1 MFDAENKFYNS
12 HTHNHKIDI
21 TNCSGGIYKTY
32 RESFFMRIA
41 INSELMEKNYYYDTK
56 KKEIASFQ
64 EVTTVKEWSGYGFGT
79 IDKKI
84 ELDTNRY
91 KEFVILQMVIISKD
105 YLMAEII
112 LKEDFDRY
120 FVGNVGVKEE

>member
-1 MFDAENKFYNS
+1 MFDTENKFYNA
-12 HTHNHKIDI
+12 HNHKIGI
-21 TNCSGGIYKTY
+21 TNCNGGIYKTY
-32 RESFFMRIA
+32 RESFFMK
-41 INSELMEKNYYYDTK
+41 ININDELMEKSSYYDTK
-56 KKEIASFQ
+56 NKAIILFEDA
-64 EVTTVKEWSGYGFGT
+64 TTVKKYVGYGFGT

-112 LKEDFDRY
+112 LKEDFIRY